1 MTDIHKLILMFNINC
16 QINGSVCRL
25 EQRTLMT
32 LITLIEEPDNAFKT
46 VKEEQLKSNE
56 REKKLAFWRNVTTA
70 IQLTEKANSQ
80 V

>member
-1 MTDIHKLILMFNINC
+1 
-16 QINGSVCRL
+16 
-25 EQRTLMT
+25 MT